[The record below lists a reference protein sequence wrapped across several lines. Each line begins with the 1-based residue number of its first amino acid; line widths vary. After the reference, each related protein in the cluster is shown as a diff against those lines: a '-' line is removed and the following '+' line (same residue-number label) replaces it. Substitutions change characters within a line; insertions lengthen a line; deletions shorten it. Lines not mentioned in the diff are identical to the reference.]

1 MTAPMNDWT
10 APATIFCIASTRI
23 GTGAS
28 ARSSIVR
35 CQENSITSGN
45 VTAMMPCMSSMDADQ
60 ARHENG
66 GEVDAARGAV
76 PAVADPPPRL
86 KPPPIFGKT

>member
-10 APATIFCIASTRI
+10 APATIFWIARTRI

-35 CQENSITSGN
+35 CHENSITSGN
-45 VTAMMPCMSSMDADQ
+45 VTAMMPCMSSMEAIRPGTRMVAKLMLPV
-60 ARHENG
+60 ARE
-66 GEVDAARGAV
+66 AAAP
-76 PAVADPPPRL
+76 PARL
-86 KPPPIFGKT
+86 KPPPILGNT